1 MLQGL
6 VEHYV
11 GNGKPLN
18 NTDQVIVEGIY
29 QQIESEMRTRLE
41 GKIREEV
48 KKELEKQLENER
60 NLTQIKHL
68 KNLMIESVLIAFI
81 IGMIVNQ
88 GTEMIFVLKPNQG
101 DANWWTVTIAI
112 AAGLSLAV
120 FLTLAIRILNSVT
133 ALFENSGNK

>member
-1 MLQGL
+1 MLQSL
-6 VEHYV
+6 IEKYV
-11 GNGKPLN
+11 GNGEPLDDS
-18 NTDQVIVEGIY
+18 DQVIVDGIY
-29 QQIESEMRTRLE
+29 QQIESEMRVRLE
-41 GKIREEV
+41 GKIKEEV

-120 FLTLAIRILNSVT
+120 FLTLAIRIVNSVT